1 MSSVVIAGD
10 TSGSVTLAA
19 PAVAGTTTLTLPATS
34 GTVVV
39 TATGVAGFPSGT
51 KMSFYQASA
60 PTGWTKDTTS
70 ALNDAVL
77 RIVTGSGGATGGST
91 AFSTWAAASS
101 TSAYTLTT
109 TDIPSH
115 THSYNEIVSG
125 GSTIRIGSSAGYFS
139 PTSSTSGAT
148 GGGEGHSHG
157 LSQNIK
163 YADFIVATAD

>member
-10 TSGSVTLAA
+10 TSGSVTLSA
-19 PAVAGTTTLTLPATS
+19 PNVAGTTTLTLPSTS
-34 GTVVV
+34 GTI
-39 TATGVAGFPSGT
+39 ATLTTAGFASGT

-91 AFSTWAAASS
+91 AFSTWAAASA

-109 TDIPSH
+109 SDIPSH
-115 THSYNEIVSG
+115 SHTFTNYFTSG
-125 GSTIRIGSSAGYFS
+125 TNGPRIAN
-139 PTSSTSGAT
+139 TNSTSNATSQTTDNT
-148 GGGEGHSHG
+148 GGGGGHSHG

-163 YADFIVATAD
+163 YADFIVATKD